1 MFIRLH
7 THIIIVI
14 HIHITTDTHIIMDT
28 NTGIMATL
36 IRITTVDIG
45 ILGVMGT
52 NLGIIP
58 SQQMRTCFLG
68 LSLSVGSFSRPYGT
82 YPPLLASYSY

>member
-1 MFIRLH
+1 MALHREAMFIRLH

-28 NTGIMATL
+28 NTGIMATH

-45 ILGVMGT
+45 ILGVTGT

-58 SQQMRTCFLG
+58 CQQVIPFG
-68 LSLSVGSFSRPYGT
+68 GYFEIAG
-82 YPPLLASYSY
+82 PL